1 MDNKENE
8 INIIYLGVVS
18 SFNVQKSEITISD
31 SPIELKNIKH
41 EIPVYIGY
49 TKNFMQNFQAKE
61 IIFYKKYAKL
71 LFAETLS
78 AEKIKSLV
86 RMAVFIQENDL
97 KKSNPKTILPEEV
110 MNFEVYDIA
119 KGELIGII
127 QDVQINP
134 ANQVWIVEND
144 EYELPIPFSENVV
157 KKIDLKKK
165 QIFIDLIDGIMDLA
179 IFKLKNKQQKSIKRR
194 RIFDE

>member
-1 MDNKENE
+1 MDNQENE
-8 INIIYLGVVS
+8 INITYLGVVS
-18 SFNVQKSEITISD
+18 SFNFQKSEITISD

-49 TKNFMQNFQAKE
+49 SKKFLQNFQAKE

-71 LFAETLS
+71 LFVETLS

-86 RMAVFIQENDL
+86 RMAVFIQADDL
-97 KKSNPKTILPEEV
+97 KKSSPKTILPEEV

-144 EYELPIPFSENVV
+144 EYELPIPFAENVV

-179 IFKLKNKQQKSIKRR
+179 IFKPKDKQQKSVKKR

>member
-97 KKSNPKTILPEEV
+97 KKSNPKMILPEEV